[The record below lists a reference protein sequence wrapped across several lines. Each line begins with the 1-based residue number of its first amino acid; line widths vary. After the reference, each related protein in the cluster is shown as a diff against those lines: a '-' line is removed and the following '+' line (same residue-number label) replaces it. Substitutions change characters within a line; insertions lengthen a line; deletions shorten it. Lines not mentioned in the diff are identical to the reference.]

1 MGQINKIIQSNHLPF
16 TMPDRKHSLV
26 QEWKYLTFMHW
37 KVSPEILSY
46 HIPKGLELDLFE
58 GKAYIGLIPFLMK
71 DVHPRL
77 LFPLNGISNFPE
89 FNIRTYVKVKNKP
102 GVFFL
107 TLDAQSYI
115 TCLYAP
121 YAYGLPYN
129 YSKGSIK
136 VDNKKYT
143 WNSKRSRQ
151 GFELS
156 GFSKIKSEVATLKT
170 GTLEE
175 FLFERYCLFSLR
187 KNKICIG
194 YIQHDPWN
202 VYKAHAKL
210 AINNLTKSF
219 DLGIKNLLEPEH
231 VHMSDGVYVNAWSLQ
246 VIK

>member
-1 MGQINKIIQSNHLPF
+1 MNPIIQSKHIPF
-16 TMPDRKHSLV
+16 AMPTRKHSLI

-37 KVSPEILSY
+37 EVSPKILSKY
-46 HIPKGLELDLFE
+46 IPKDMELDLFE

-77 LFPLNGISNFPE
+77 LFPIGGISNFPE
-89 FNIRTYVKVKNKP
+89 FNIRTYVKLNNKP

-129 YSKGSIK
+129 YSKGNIK
-136 VDNKKYT
+136 VDNKKYI
-143 WNSKRSRQ
+143 WKSNRRRK

-156 GFSKIKSEVATLKT
+156 GFSILESEAMIPSK
-170 GTLEE
+170 GSLEE

-187 KNKICIG
+187 NNKICIG
-194 YIQHDPWN
+194 YIKHNPWN
-202 VYKAHAKL
+202 IHRAHAKL
-210 AINNLTKSF
+210 QTNKLTKSF
-219 DLGIKNLLEPEH
+219 DLGIKNLLMPEL
-231 VHMSDGVYVNAWSLQ
+231 VHMSKGVTVNAWSLQ
-246 VIK
+246 TIK